1 MSESKPAEASE
12 MKQHALLK
20 TASLL
25 SILLMT
31 LHFAADTVRARIGTA
46 EAGGSNLVALPVLA
60 IWLYGTLVLDE
71 KRSGHVIMLIG
82 SLLAIM
88 MPAIHVIGPAGLFTG
103 TITRSGDP
111 YLFVWT
117 LHAIGLTGIFSLIL
131 AAQGLWNLRRRR
143 PQ

>member
-1 MSESKPAEASE
+1 MNR
-12 MKQHALLK
+12 HALLK
-20 TASLL
+20 AASLL

-31 LHFAADTVRARIGTA
+31 LHLAADTARARMGTP
-46 EAGGSNLVALPVLA
+46 EAGGSTIVAVPILA

-88 MPAIHVIGPAGLFTG
+88 MPAMHVIGPAGPFTG
-103 TITRSGDP
+103 TLTRAGDP

-117 LHAIGLTGIFSLIL
+117 LHAIGVTGLFSLIL
-131 AAQGLWNLRRRR
+131 AAQGLWNLRGRR
-143 PQ
+143 PK

>member
-1 MSESKPAEASE
+1 MSESNPAEATA
-12 MKQHALLK
+12 MKPHALLK

-31 LHFAADTVRARIGTA
+31 LHLAADTARAGIGTP
-46 EAGGSNLVALPVLA
+46 EAGGSTIVAVPILA

-82 SLLAIM
+82 SLLAILT
-88 MPAIHVIGPAGLFTG
+88 PVIHVIGPAGPFTG
-103 TITRSGDP
+103 TLTRAGDP

-117 LHAIGLTGIFSLIL
+117 LLAIGVTGIFSLIL
-131 AAQGLWNLRRRR
+131 SAQGLWNLRRRR
-143 PQ
+143 PE

>member
-1 MSESKPAEASE
+1 MSDSKPAEATE

-25 SILLMT
+25 SILLTT
-31 LHFAADTVRARIGTA
+31 LHLAADTARARIGTP
-46 EAGGSNLVALPVLA
+46 EAGGSTVVALPILA

-88 MPAIHVIGPAGLFTG
+88 MPAIHVIGPAGPFTG
-103 TITRSGDP
+103 TITRAGDP
-111 YLFVWT
+111 YVFVWT
-117 LHAIGLTGIFSLIL
+117 LHAIGVTGIFSLIL

>member
-1 MSESKPAEASE
+1 MTESNAAEAAKL
-12 MKQHALLK
+12 KQHALLK

-25 SILLMT
+25 SIFLMT

-46 EAGGSNLVALPVLA
+46 EAGGIMVVALPILA
-60 IWLYGTLVLDE
+60 IWLYGTVMLDE
-71 KRSGHVIMLIG
+71 KRSGQVIMLIG

-88 MPAIHVIGPAGLFTG
+88 MPAMHVSGPDGPFTG
-103 TITRSGDP
+103 TLTRSGDP

-117 LHAIGLTGIFSLIL
+117 LQAIGVTGIFSLIL
-131 AAQGLWNLRRRR
+131 AAQGLWNQQRR